1 MNIIQARHI
10 GDNSEKA
17 YIYQLPKETRV
28 EKGELL
34 LVENKVTK
42 KEDIV
47 IAVADSE
54 DVSKNVLNMIMQGQE
69 VRSKV
74 LGVFIKIPVEGGKY
88 E

>member
-1 MNIIQARHI
+1 MNIVQAKHL
-10 GDNSEKA
+10 GDNSAKA
-17 YIYQLPKETRV
+17 YTYQLPKEIRV

-42 KEDIV
+42 KEDVV
-47 IAVADSE
+47 ISVTDSE
-54 DVSKNVLNMIMQGQE
+54 DVNKNVLNMIMQGQE

-74 LGVFIKIPVEGGKY
+74 LGVYVKVPTTGGQY